1 MGEAVT
7 EGEGD
12 QKRRRM
18 AAGAGGMRW
27 CNMLEAMGMRARAEP

>member
-1 MGEAVT
+1 MGEAGT

-12 QKRRRM
+12 QKGRGWQR
-18 AAGAGGMRW
+18 GADGMRW